1 MINEGELHL
10 ILNTIENLTLET
22 FPDPESLREMGF
34 KIQGWM
40 AYSAECMVEAKEAL
54 HYNRKQAAINLFGNL
69 PEIGKKM
76 PAMAIRDFIN
86 DSCGKYLAL
95 YELCE
100 RTNKTC
106 THALGFI
113 VSNLSYLKVEMQT
126 LKTI

>member
-1 MINEGELHL
+1 MINDTELHA
-10 ILNTIENLTLET
+10 ILGTIENLTLQS

-54 HYNRKQAAINLFGNL
+54 HYARKQAAINVFANL
-69 PEIGKKM
+69 KDVAKRM
-76 PAMAIRDFIN
+76 PAMSIRDYIS
-86 DSCGKYLAL
+86 DSCGKQAAL

-106 THALGFI
+106 THALAFI

-126 LKTI
+126 LKTV